1 MRSLSV
7 VLLAI
12 LGFVPVMA
20 QAQEESSGDD
30 PSKEDETAV
39 RYDVTSDILAEPGLL
54 SIDTSF
60 GVVNVSEG
68 GRSVTQLTPGVQLSY
83 SITERFDVVGLGNG
97 QYVNNQTLAS
107 PGSSGNSTWDGRFGS
122 LALGGRYL
130 AVKESDYPALEASLL
145 LDLVENTADDTVY
158 ARSGNV
164 SLRLRKSV
172 DPVVLRLSGI
182 YQRNG
187 KRQRNG
193 LTRDPADSFVV
204 SGTADFFVNNKVA
217 FTSLLQMET
226 FTNDEIEGDPR
237 ERERF
242 AVPFGAG
249 VRYSWNKSTQL
260 SFNGQFDPVNDE
272 TQWLF
277 RFTYIYGD

>member
-7 VLLAI
+7 VLFAI

-107 PGSSGNSTWDGRFGS
+107 PGSSGNSTC
-122 LALGGRYL
+122 
-130 AVKESDYPALEASLL
+130 
-145 LDLVENTADDTVY
+145 T
-158 ARSGNV
+158 RSA
-164 SLRLRKSV
+164 
-172 DPVVLRLSGI
+172 
-182 YQRNG
+182 
-187 KRQRNG
+187 
-193 LTRDPADSFVV
+193 T
-204 SGTADFFVNNKVA
+204 
-217 FTSLLQMET
+217 
-226 FTNDEIEGDPR
+226 
-237 ERERF
+237 
-242 AVPFGAG
+242 
-249 VRYSWNKSTQL
+249 
-260 SFNGQFDPVNDE
+260 
-272 TQWLF
+272 
-277 RFTYIYGD
+277 